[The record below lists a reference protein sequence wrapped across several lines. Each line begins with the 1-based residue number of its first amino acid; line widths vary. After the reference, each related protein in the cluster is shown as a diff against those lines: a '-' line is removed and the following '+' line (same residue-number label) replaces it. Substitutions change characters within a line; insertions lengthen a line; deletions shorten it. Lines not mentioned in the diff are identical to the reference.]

1 MQLTI
6 EFNDADQ
13 IATIAHLSEIMML
26 SRKNAV
32 DAMKALYPHD
42 VICAVRA
49 LMEAFDDVLSHIDSP
64 YECSIED
71 GKLAGSLAYR
81 IQGIGE
87 RILEMKNELPE
98 KPVLENE

>member
-1 MQLTI
+1 MHLTI

-13 IATIAHLSEIMML
+13 IATIAHLAEIMML

-32 DAMKALYPHD
+32 DDMKALYPHD
-42 VICAVRA
+42 VISAARA

-64 YECSIED
+64 YECSVED

-81 IQGIGE
+81 MQGIGE
-87 RILEMKNELPE
+87 RILEMNTGE
-98 KPVLENE
+98 KER